1 MRETI
6 YAPAG
11 LVGRTALTVLR
22 LSGPRTGEMVA
33 ALAGGLP
40 APRVASLRSLRDA
53 AGRVLD
59 RALVLWFP
67 GPRSYTGE
75 DCAELHLHGGGA
87 VFHAVSEAL
96 TALGARPAEAG
107 EFTRRAVLEGKLDLL
122 EAEATLDLIEA
133 ETDTQRAQALRHLS
147 GEMSGVAEAWRA
159 SLLRLLAH
167 QEALIDFPDEDL
179 PPEVDAALRDG
190 IAALRGDFARALAE
204 GARGEKL
211 RSGVTIAIVGAP
223 NAGKS
228 TLLNALCRRDIAIVS
243 PIAGT
248 TRDVLEARI
257 VLEGVP
263 VTLLDTAGL
272 RDTVDPIEAE
282 GVRRARARLQE
293 ADMVLALSE
302 DGAWPDVSDGSVM
315 LHVRTKSDVSSA
327 AVGADVAISAVSGAG
342 MTELLTA
349 LSLHVR
355 NLAGVSA
362 APTLT
367 RARHRAVLLAAEAQ
381 LEAAEHAE
389 WPELRGEHLRQAMRD
404 IGRLTGMVDT
414 EEVLG
419 SIFGEFCIGK

>member
-1 MRETI
+1 M
-6 YAPAG
+6 
-11 LVGRTALTVLR
+11 
-22 LSGPRTGEMVA
+22 
-33 ALAGGLP
+33 
-40 APRVASLRSLRDA
+40 
-53 AGRVLD
+53 
-59 RALVLWFP
+59 
-67 GPRSYTGE
+67 
-75 DCAELHLHGGGA
+75 
-87 VFHAVSEAL
+87 
-96 TALGARPAEAG
+96 
-107 EFTRRAVLEGKLDLL
+107 
-122 EAEATLDLIEA
+122 
-133 ETDTQRAQALRHLS
+133 
-147 GEMSGVAEAWRA
+147 
-159 SLLRLLAH
+159 
-167 QEALIDFPDEDL
+167 
-179 PPEVDAALRDG
+179 RDG

-228 TLLNALCRRDIAIVS
+228 TLLNALCQRDIAIVS

-272 RDTVDPIEAE
+272 RDTIDPIEAE
-282 GVRRARARLQE
+282 GVRRARARLEE
-293 ADMVLALSE
+293 ADLVLALSE
-302 DGAWPDVSDGSVM
+302 DDVWPDVPDGIVM
-315 LHVRTKSDVSSA
+315 LHVRTKCDLSPTMA
-327 AVGADVAISAVSGAG
+327 GADVAISAVSGEG
-342 MTELLTA
+342 MTALLSA

-355 NLAGVSA
+355 NLAGLSA

-367 RARHRAVLLAAEAQ
+367 RARHRAVLLTAEAQ
-381 LEAAEHAE
+381 LEAANRAE